1 VLELETSTNHGW
13 MRHVLNLCYND
24 LPHPLKTYFLY
35 LAVYPED
42 YKIEKVNLPRR
53 WIAEGSVGYQYGR
66 SPEEVAESFFNELIN
81 RGISIKFLSFGLDDM
96 WGHVYGFLDDM
107 GCDTNGAHDNI

>member
-1 VLELETSTNHGW
+1 

-35 LAVYPED
+35 LVVYPED
-42 YKIEKVNLPRR
+42 YKIEKVNLLRR
-53 WIAEGSVGYQYGR
+53 WIAEGFVGYQYGR

-81 RGISIKFLSFGLDDM
+81 RGISIKFLSFGLVGM
-96 WGHVYGFLDDM
+96 WCHVYGFLDDM